1 MVQFYERE
9 FERFAHL
16 LFYKYIMVL
25 ESPAAMSTRQTSAH
39 SRHKIRKV
47 AQANH
52 RTALYRVVECEF
64 YVQDNCHQVLR
75 AGNSLVSGLTK
86 VSNGK
91 GKSKST
97 TKARPKASSKVIPLG
112 STPVR
117 VGFWDPFAHAHP
129 LQKDPGIY
137 YFHHVGQST
146 GYREGSR
153 RGFDIT
159 LGCPGNTLSGGDS
172 SSSLTGEV
180 RAGVLIRTIQNLTSG
195 EVVSGPCLVVNTVLN
210 FFGVPTVKDMVNN
223 GLHGDLGVEPG
234 PITSSAGIS
243 RTRPWYFVNQDG
255 PWDHVS
261 SEVRRQLTSWFRTNQ
276 VAAETPRSTLL
287 GTPRVGLGFNAA
299 KGHLDAQVQY
309 LFRPYRY
316 LHPDIGYKVLTKG
329 RPYTLLG
336 ILQAGLSQWAQT
348 IWPVPVDHV
357 EFLWWWILGF
367 WTPPSDLPPDHP
379 PNLADQATLP
389 GVSVTPADCDPKVF
403 LLPLD
408 EQLTLFKK
416 RTRAL
421 IPTPALFLK
430 YCTVTYDMPMRV
442 LDQAWEAIRTGTTQH
457 VQTWFGKPLG
467 NSTLIYQCFGTCLR
481 YQYHKY
487 VTQQSQPTLVGW
499 VNEPLLQ
506 PRLQFVGSTSPNA
519 TVDPYDHH
527 DRSQPPGAGRRFLRT
542 DRNLI
547 DMSPTEESFD
557 PHTAF
562 PDYPE
567 LSPTAAPFQP
577 PGALQSTSRR
587 HLRPASQ
594 DSGSFGDEFM
604 SSQAMYQNTGNVRQ
618 TGRLD
623 EGYDPPR
630 APYQHHQY
638 AGSTGTFDS
647 YAETCKPS
655 GDGDV
660 TLTGSS
666 PKATS
671 PLESHSVFPRSGPSQ
686 PPGDLGRNL
695 SRRVFKS
702 STNTRDKS
710 SNFRIIHLNNPPL
723 NAPSKFIHNRIST
736 AKYSLITF
744 LPKFLLEQFSKYA
757 NIFFLFTS
765 CIQQID
771 GVTPTSR
778 YTTLGPLL
786 VVLFATACKEL
797 VEDFKRHKSDAEVN
811 KRFTKVLE
819 QGQFVERSWN
829 SVKVGDIIRVES
841 SEPLPADVVLLSSSE
856 PEGMCYI
863 ETSNLDGET
872 NLKVKQ
878 ALPQT
883 ATLLTPQEIA
893 QLTGY
898 IKSEKPNDS
907 LYTYEGVLF
916 SQGGV
921 VGNQELSLDP
931 TQVLLRGA
939 VLRNTNWIYAVII
952 FTGHET
958 KLMRNASAAPIKQT
972 SVERMT
978 NIQILFLF
986 GILVSL
992 AVACA
997 LGNAILET
1005 KNFDDFWYLHLIKGD
1020 IWKNFGLNI
1029 LTFIILYNNLI
1040 PISLIVTM
1048 EVVKFQQS
1056 LLINSDMD
1064 IYHEETDTPALCR
1077 TSSLVEELG
1086 QIEYIFSDKTGTLT
1100 CNVMEFRQCSIGG
1113 IQYADVVD
1121 ASNRARIVDGQ
1132 PVGHYDF
1139 NQLREHLLNDTH
1151 GTKDVLHEFLA
1162 LLATCHT
1169 VIPERSEEKPDQI
1182 TYQASSPDEGALVEG
1197 AAVLDYKFHTR
1208 KPRFITVD
1216 ILGSSYEYEVLNIN
1230 EFNSTRKRMS
1240 ALLRCPDGKIRM
1252 YCKGADTVI
1261 YERLSEQQPYSQVTL
1276 GHMEEYATEGLRTL
1290 CIAMREI
1297 STEEYDT
1304 WSQIYAQASTTLT
1317 NRTQELEKA
1326 AELIEKDM
1334 FLLGATAI
1342 EDKLQEG
1349 VPSTIFTLAQAGIKI
1364 WVLTGDR
1371 QETAINI
1378 GYSCKLIQ
1386 EDFSLIICNEE
1397 SHWATQEFLQKKL
1410 QAIKE
1415 GQGTNIDYDSLALII
1430 DGKTLEFALQPD
1442 LEMIFLELAT
1452 LCKSVV
1458 CCRVSPLQ
1466 KALVVKLV
1474 KRRLKAIL
1482 LAIGDGA
1489 NDVSMIQAAHV
1500 GVGISGVEGL
1510 QAARSADFAISQ
1522 FRFLRKLLLVH
1533 GAWSYHRLSKLILYS
1548 FYKNITLYM
1557 TQFWFSFFNSF
1568 SGQTIYE
1575 SWSITFFNVLFVVM
1589 PPYAIGVFDQFL
1601 SARLLDR
1608 YPEMYKMGQKKEFF
1622 NVRAFWGSTINAI
1635 IHSLILYFGC
1645 MAAYWGDWLLHPGY
1659 TAGHWVFGVTC
1670 YTAVLA
1676 TVLLKAS
1683 LLTSTWTK
1691 YTYIAIP
1698 GSMVLWLVFL
1708 PIYATFAP
1716 QANLSLEYSGVI
1728 PRLFGAPGFW
1738 FTVTLLPTTALLRD
1752 YVWKYCKRMYLTR
1765 AYHIVQEIQKFNI
1778 PDYRPRMERFRKA
1791 VHKVRMIQRLR
1802 RTRGYAFSQTETG
1815 QAKLIRS
1822 YDTTRQKPRG

>member
-1 MVQFYERE
+1 TNRPSF
-9 FERFAHL
+9 L
-16 LFYKYIMVL
+16 SG
-25 ESPAAMSTRQTSAH
+25 SPNRSST
-39 SRHKIRKV
+39 
-47 AQANH
+47 
-52 RTALYRVVECEF
+52 
-64 YVQDNCHQVLR
+64 
-75 AGNSLVSGLTK
+75 
-86 VSNGK
+86 
-91 GKSKST
+91 ST
-97 TKARPKASSKVIPLG
+97 SKVPPL
-112 STPVR
+112 
-117 VGFWDPFAHAHP
+117 
-129 LQKDPGIY
+129 L
-137 YFHHVGQST
+137 
-146 GYREGSR
+146 
-153 RGFDIT
+153 
-159 LGCPGNTLSGGDS
+159 S
-172 SSSLTGEV
+172 SS
-180 RAGVLIRTIQNLTSG
+180 
-195 EVVSGPCLVVNTVLN
+195 
-210 FFGVPTVKDMVNN
+210 
-223 GLHGDLGVEPG
+223 
-234 PITSSAGIS
+234 
-243 RTRPWYFVNQDG
+243 
-255 PWDHVS
+255 
-261 SEVRRQLTSWFRTNQ
+261 
-276 VAAETPRSTLL
+276 
-287 GTPRVGLGFNAA
+287 
-299 KGHLDAQVQY
+299 
-309 LFRPYRY
+309 
-316 LHPDIGYKVLTKG
+316 
-329 RPYTLLG
+329 
-336 ILQAGLSQWAQT
+336 
-348 IWPVPVDHV
+348 
-357 EFLWWWILGF
+357 
-367 WTPPSDLPPDHP
+367 
-379 PNLADQATLP
+379 
-389 GVSVTPADCDPKVF
+389 
-403 LLPLD
+403 
-408 EQLTLFKK
+408 
-416 RTRAL
+416 
-421 IPTPALFLK
+421 
-430 YCTVTYDMPMRV
+430 
-442 LDQAWEAIRTGTTQH
+442 
-457 VQTWFGKPLG
+457 
-467 NSTLIYQCFGTCLR
+467 
-481 YQYHKY
+481 
-487 VTQQSQPTLVGW
+487 
-499 VNEPLLQ
+499 
-506 PRLQFVGSTSPNA
+506 NA

-527 DRSQPPGAGRRFLRT
+527 DRSQPPGAERRFLRP

-547 DMSPTEESFD
+547 DMSPTEDSFD

-562 PDYPE
+562 PEYPA
-567 LSPTAAPFQP
+567 LSPAAPFQP
-577 PGALQSTSRR
+577 PSSLQSTPRR

-594 DSGSFGDEFM
+594 DSDPFGDGFM

-618 TGRLD
+618 SGRLD
-623 EGYDPPR
+623 EVYNDYSGFDAPR
-630 APYQHHQY
+630 APYQHDQY

-647 YAETCKPS
+647 YAETYKPS

-660 TLTGSS
+660 TLTGHS
-666 PKATS
+666 PKAMS
-671 PLESHSVFPRSGPSQ
+671 PLETHPAFPGGGSSQ
-686 PPGDLGRNL
+686 PPGDVGRSL

-702 STNTRDKS
+702 STSAKDKGA
-710 SNFRIIHLNNPPL
+710 NFRIIHLNNPSL

-736 AKYSLITF
+736 AKYNLITF

-811 KRFTKVLE
+811 RRFTKVLE

-829 SVKVGDIIRVES
+829 SVKVGDIVRVER

-883 ATLLTPQEIA
+883 ATLLTPQDVA

-907 LYTYEGVLF
+907 LYTYEGTLF
-916 SQGGV
+916 SQGGI
-921 VGNQELSLDP
+921 VGDQELPLDP

-958 KLMRNASAAPIKQT
+958 KLMRNASAAPIKRT

-986 GILVSL
+986 GILLSL

-997 LGNAILET
+997 LGNAILEMRD
-1005 KNFDDFWYLHLIKGD
+1005 FDDLWYLHLVKSD

-1121 ASNRARIVDGQ
+1121 ASNRARIVNGQ

-1182 TYQASSPDEGALVEG
+1182 TYQASSPDEGALVDG

-1216 ILGSSYEYEVLNIN
+1216 ILGSPHEYEVLNIN

-1261 YERLSEQQPYSQVTL
+1261 YERLSEHQPYSQITL
-1276 GHMEEYATEGLRTL
+1276 THMEEYATEGLRTL

-1297 STEEYDT
+1297 SVEEYDT
-1304 WSQIYAQASTTLT
+1304 WSQIYNQASTTLT

-1415 GQGTNIDYDSLALII
+1415 GKGTNIDYESLALII

-1442 LEMIFLELAT
+1442 IEAVFLELAT

-1522 FRFLRKLLLVH
+1522 FRYLRKLLLVH

-1557 TQFWFSFFNSF
+1557 TQFWFAFFNSF

-1575 SWSITFFNVLFVVM
+1575 SWTITFFNVLFVVM

-1622 NVRAFWGSTINAI
+1622 NVRAFWGSTVNAI

-1645 MAAYWGDWLLHPGY
+1645 MAAYWGDWLLAPGY

-1716 QANLSLEYSGVI
+1716 KANLSVEYSGVI

-1738 FTVTLLPTTALLRD
+1738 FTVILLPVTALIRD
-1752 YVWKYCKRMYLTR
+1752 YVWKYCKRMYFTR